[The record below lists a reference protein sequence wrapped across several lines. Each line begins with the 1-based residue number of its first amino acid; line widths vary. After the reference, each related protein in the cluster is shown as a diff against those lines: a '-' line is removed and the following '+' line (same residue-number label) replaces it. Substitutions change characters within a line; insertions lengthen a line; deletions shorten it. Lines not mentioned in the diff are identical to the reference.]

1 MKYFFGT
8 LFCALIIAGCV
19 YGIPEMKE
27 KPIAIQAVNTNTI
40 SIELIGDE
48 LVRLN
53 EESPIKINELKK
65 QLLSEAGDK
74 KPTIRIIANDDVSVG
89 DLIDVQEIL
98 RESNMLRINYKT
110 KSTG

>member
-19 YGIPEMKE
+19 YEVQETAE
-27 KPIAIQAVNTNTI
+27 KPINIQDTNTI

-48 LVRLN
+48 LIRIN
-53 EESPIKINELKK
+53 DESPVKINELKK
-65 QLLSEAGDK
+65 QLLSETGQE
-74 KPTIRIIANDDVSVG
+74 KPIIRIIANDDVSVG

-98 RESNMLRINYKT
+98 RETNMLRINYKT
-110 KSTG
+110 KNIG